1 MMTCVCVCVIT
12 KASGE
17 SEAIWGKKK
26 FIFSKLAES
35 QLHVFVLTLVC
46 RDLETKNPP
55 DCLEVLNNV
64 CRIR

>member
-1 MMTCVCVCVIT
+1 MMTCVCVIT

-46 RDLETKNPP
+46 RDLETKKKLQLTLQTAWK
-55 DCLEVLNNV
+55 C
-64 CRIR
+64 